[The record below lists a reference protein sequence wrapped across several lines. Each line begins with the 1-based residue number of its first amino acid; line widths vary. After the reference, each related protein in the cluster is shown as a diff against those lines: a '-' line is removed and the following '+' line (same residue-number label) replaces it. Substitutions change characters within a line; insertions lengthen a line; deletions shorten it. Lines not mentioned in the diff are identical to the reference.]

1 MLNFRNSLAPNF
13 SFLSYNNEV
22 LGTRNHKLI

>member
-1 MLNFRNSLAPNF
+1 MLNFRNSWAPNL

-22 LGTRNHKLI
+22 LDTRNHKLI